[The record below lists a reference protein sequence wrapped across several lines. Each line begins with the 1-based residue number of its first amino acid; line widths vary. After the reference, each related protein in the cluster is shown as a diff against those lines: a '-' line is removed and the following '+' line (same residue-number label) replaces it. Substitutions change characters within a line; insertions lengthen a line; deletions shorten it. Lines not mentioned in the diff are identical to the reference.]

1 MLLPRGAYGETSGE
15 HTTRE
20 LITRNDAW
28 PLELYEAINAVQIAE
43 AEGADKYASDTVATA
58 RQQLHDAQDLQKHE
72 SQRKQEISY
81 ARAAVQTA
89 EDARIVALRKK
100 RLEEERAQ
108 SGVVNSSGTLPAQNA
123 ATPQR

>member
-1 MLLPRGAYGETSGE
+1 
-15 HTTRE
+15 

-43 AEGADKYASDTVATA
+43 AEGAGKYANDTLATA
-58 RQQLHDAQDLQKHE
+58 RQQLHDAQDLQNHE

-81 ARAAVQTA
+81 ARAGVQTA

-100 RLEEERAQ
+100 RVEKERAQ